1 MALDATARALLL
13 RIARQSIAQ
22 RFGDHPPVPSGDGAV
37 PALREKR
44 ATFVTLKHH
53 GALRGCVGVLE
64 PLRTLLDDV
73 VHNARAAAFHDPR
86 FPPLGPIELPSVHIS
101 ISVLSTA
108 MPLTVRTRQEL
119 LDTLRPGADG
129 LIVRE
134 GPLRATF
141 LPSVW
146 ETLPQA
152 DDFVAGLLQKAGLA
166 AGHWS
171 PTLSFFRYRTESFCE
186 GDRLSSG

>member
-1 MALDATARALLL
+1 MLLDAAARALLL
-13 RIARQSIAQ
+13 RVARQSIAQ
-22 RFGDHPPVPSGDGAV
+22 RFGGHSPLSSLDDAA

-64 PLRTLLDDV
+64 PLRTLLEDV
-73 VHNARAAAFHDPR
+73 AHNARTAAFHDPR
-86 FPPLGPIELPSVHIS
+86 FPPLEPAELPGVHIS
-101 ISVLSTA
+101 ISILSTA
-108 MPLTVRTRQEL
+108 MPLMAPTRQEL
-119 LDTLRPGADG
+119 LKALRPGVDG

-171 PTLSFFRYRTESFCE
+171 PALSFFRYRTESFCE